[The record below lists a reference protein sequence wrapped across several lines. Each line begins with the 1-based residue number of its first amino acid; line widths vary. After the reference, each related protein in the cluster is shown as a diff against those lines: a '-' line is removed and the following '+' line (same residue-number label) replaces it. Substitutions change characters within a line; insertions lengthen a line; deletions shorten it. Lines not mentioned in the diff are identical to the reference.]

1 MKLERK
7 KNAIRNIEIGVLN
20 KTVTIICPFILRTV
34 LIRELGTEYL
44 GLGSLFTS
52 ILQVLNLTE
61 LGMGSAM
68 VFHLYRPIAEEDNR
82 RICALVSLYKYVYR
96 VIGLIILLGGLLV
109 LPFLPHFIHG
119 QYPDDINIY
128 FLYLLYLVN
137 TVVSYFIAS
146 YRSTILSAFQ
156 RRDIISMIGMAVHTG
171 LYLMQIVCLLCFAN
185 YYVYVIWLPI
195 FTIIE
200 NIVTARYVKRK
211 YSNFVKPE
219 TIDKQDIR
227 FIFSSVK
234 DLFGHKLSRVVV
246 NSVDTIVISAFL
258 GLQMVTI
265 YNNYYYLMSA
275 VSGLL
280 DIIYQA
286 VLAGIGNS
294 LVSERIEKNQKDF
307 DKFTVLNLW
316 LVGWCAICFLCLY
329 QPMMELWMGETL
341 MLGIETVLLLVV
353 YFYVWKSR
361 QTVLLYKDA
370 AGLWAEDCLRP
381 YAEIIVNLTINIL
394 LVQIIGINGVLI
406 STILSMLFVSL
417 PWETR
422 VFFRR
427 CLKCSTRKYY
437 LANLV
442 CLALTFLA
450 GTITF
455 VICNF
460 IPFSGIISF
469 ILKIAICMIVP
480 NVVIFCCGYRIPLY
494 HETVRFVASM
504 IPVWGQRK
512 DV

>member
-1 MKLERK
+1 M
-7 KNAIRNIEIGVLN
+7 
-20 KTVTIICPFILRTV
+20 
-34 LIRELGTEYL
+34 
-44 GLGSLFTS
+44 
-52 ILQVLNLTE
+52 
-61 LGMGSAM
+61 
-68 VFHLYRPIAEEDNR
+68 
-82 RICALVSLYKYVYR
+82 
-96 VIGLIILLGGLLV
+96 
-109 LPFLPHFIHG
+109 
-119 QYPDDINIY
+119 
-128 FLYLLYLVN
+128 N

-219 TIDKQDIR
+219 TIDKQD
-227 FIFSSVK
+227 
-234 DLFGHKLSRVVV
+234 
-246 NSVDTIVISAFL
+246 
-258 GLQMVTI
+258 MVTI

-341 MLGIETVLLLVV
+341 
-353 YFYVWKSR
+353 
-361 QTVLLYKDA
+361 LLYKDA